1 MTLHSGYSKIVTDES
16 LRERICHGSEEYPFQ
31 YYLEDIWQ
39 FDFHCI
45 DWHWHPEVEFVFME
59 KGTAE
64 FLIGG
69 GRYSISAG
77 TGVFINSQ
85 VLHRF
90 EAAQSAV
97 IPNIVFSPSLLAA
110 EGSLLYRKY
119 IQPVLDSPI
128 EYLIFSGEDAGQKEF
143 LNALLSV
150 FALQEAEAVSEIQT
164 VEQLLKVWRTM
175 YENTD
180 IPQRLCAPRSTVRA
194 QAQLQ
199 IMLQYIH
206 KNYSYP
212 ITLEDIANTVTLSKS
227 SVLNIFNKNI
237 HTSPVNY
244 LVNYRLK
251 CAAKLLVTTQ
261 NSVSSIARDTG
272 FENIGYF
279 CRKFKEVFRVTPG
292 KYRKSG
298 MEPDAPARR
307 ETNAVLDMD
316 MVFIV

>member
-1 MTLHSGYSKIVTDES
+1 MTARNGYGRIITDES
-16 LRERICHGSEEYPFQ
+16 LRERISHGSEEYPFQ

-64 FLIGG
+64 FLIGS
-69 GRYSISAG
+69 GRYNISAG

-90 EAAQSAV
+90 EAAESAV
-97 IPNIVFSPSLLAA
+97 IPNIVFSPSLLSA
-110 EGSLLYRKY
+110 EESLLYRKY
-119 IQPVLDSPI
+119 IQPVLDSPA
-128 EYLIFSGEDAGQKEF
+128 ECFIFFGEASGQRE
-143 LNALLSV
+143 LLDTLTSV
-150 FALQEAEAVSEIQT
+150 LALQETESVCEIQT
-164 VEQLLKVWRTM
+164 VELLLKLWRIM
-175 YENTD
+175 YKNMD
-180 IPQRLCAPRSTVRA
+180 IPEKISAPRTAARA

-206 KNYSYP
+206 KNYPHP
-212 ITLEDIANTVTLSKS
+212 IGLEDIAQTVTLSKS

-251 CAAKLLVTTQ
+251 RAAKLLVTTQ

-279 CRKFKEVFRVTPG
+279 CRKFKGTFGVTPG
-292 KYRKSG
+292 EYRKKQDEIG
-298 MEPDAPARR
+298 
-307 ETNAVLDMD
+307 
-316 MVFIV
+316 